1 MDSKETKQAVTALE
15 VSDAASKETPAG
27 GENPSGAGNQS
38 EKKSGHGTLKLILSF
53 VPSVILILAGLRM
66 KWLMRGTALLFMDS
80 TAGKRLSGWWI
91 LIALGVVIAVMIPII
106 RAAKKKPGQS
116 GGSEKNP
123 DSAPSGSETDEN
135 PESDK
140 NDDKSAEN
148 PTGDNAVKSDSSA
161 PEGSES
167 DENSGNHGDK
177 KSGDE
182 DGKSSDAG

>member
-27 GENPSGAGNQS
+27 GENPSGAGNKP

-53 VPSVILILAGLRM
+53 IPSVILILAGIRM
-66 KWLMRGTALLFMDS
+66 KWLTRGTALLFMDS

-91 LIALGVVIAVMIPII
+91 LIALGVVIAVMIPIL
-106 RAAKKKPGQS
+106 RAVKKKPGQS

-140 NDDKSAEN
+140 KDDKSVEN
-148 PTGDNAVKSDSSA
+148 PAGNDAAKSDSSA
-161 PEGSES
+161 QEEPASH
-167 DENSGNHGDK
+167 ENSENQDDK
-177 KSGDE
+177 S
-182 DGKSSDAG
+182 DGESSDAD

>member
-1 MDSKETKQAVTALE
+1 MDSKETKQVVTALE

-27 GENPSGAGNQS
+27 GENPSGAGNKP

-53 VPSVILILAGLRM
+53 IPSVILILAGIRM
-66 KWLMRGTALLFMDS
+66 KWLTRGTALLFMDS

-91 LIALGVVIAVMIPII
+91 LIAIGVVIAVMIPII

-135 PESDK
+135 PESGRKDGK
-140 NDDKSAEN
+140 PAET
-148 PTGDNAVKSDSSA
+148 PAGEDAVKSDSSA

-182 DGKSSDAG
+182 DGKASDAG

>member
-27 GENPSGAGNQS
+27 GENQSGAGNQS

-53 VPSVILILAGLRM
+53 IPSVILILAGFRM

-80 TAGKRLSGWWI
+80 AAGKWLSGWWV

-148 PTGDNAVKSDSSA
+148 PIGDNAVKSDSSA

-167 DENSGNHGDK
+167 DENSENHGDK
-177 KSGDE
+177 KSGNE

>member
-27 GENPSGAGNQS
+27 GENQSGAGNQS

-53 VPSVILILAGLRM
+53 VPSVILILAGFRM

-80 TAGKRLSGWWI
+80 AAGKRLSGWWI

-161 PEGSES
+161 PEGSAS
-167 DENSGNHGDK
+167 DKNSGNHGDK